1 MFTAPRRVFA
11 SVNSINSRLQ
21 PRLTMSS
28 RASSRLKLISKHLDS
43 KPFLELNTPF
53 STERSAHL
61 EDERGNRVVRK
72 TSQEPKK
79 IIPEVKKTEPE
90 VPKKMSSQAAHP
102 ALLIPGP
109 IEFDDAVLTSM
120 SHYRYVHFGQW
131 LHEYSADH

>member
-1 MFTAPRRVFA
+1 
-11 SVNSINSRLQ
+11 
-21 PRLTMSS
+21 MSS

-61 EDERGNRVVRK
+61 EDDKGNRVVRK
-72 TSQEPKK
+72 KPQEPKQVVS
-79 IIPEVKKTEPE
+79 EVQKTEPKA
-90 VPKKMSSQAAHP
+90 PKKNMSTQAAHP

-120 SHYRYVHFGQW
+120 SHYRYD
-131 LHEYSADH
+131 L